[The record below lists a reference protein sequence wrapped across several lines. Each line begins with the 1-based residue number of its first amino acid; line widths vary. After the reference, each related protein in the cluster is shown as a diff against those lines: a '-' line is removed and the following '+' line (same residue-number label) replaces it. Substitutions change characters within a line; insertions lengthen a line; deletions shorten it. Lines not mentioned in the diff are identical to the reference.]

1 MRTVSKL
8 VRVFVLLIA
17 AFALAAA
24 PAVAQEGEESSSGV
38 TCDPENPSAG
48 STTQCTAEGLMPS
61 SPFEWTAEFT
71 DGSTAEGKGEANLGG
86 TGNFTVEI
94 PESTPV
100 GGYQVTVTGENP
112 EGEEYEESHQGLI
125 APSGGEDGGDDGG
138 EDGGDDGG
146 QDGGDDGGQDG
157 GTDDSGSDDFGE
169 EEGEGSFTTSEDT
182 PQGGVATGAGGTA
195 GGSPVVPLLVGL
207 FALAALV
214 GTVLYRRRTAAR
226 AG

>member
-1 MRTVSKL
+1 MRTVSQL

-48 STTQCTAEGLMPS
+48 STTECTAEGLMPN
-61 SPFEWTAEFT
+61 SPFTWTAEFT
-71 DGSTAEGKGEANLGG
+71 DGSTEEGEGEADMAGSG
-86 TGNFTVEI
+86 TFTVQI

-100 GGYQVTVTGENP
+100 GGYQVTVTGEDPDGN
-112 EGEEYEESHQGLI
+112 EYQESHQGLI

-138 EDGGDDGG
+138 DDSGDDSGDDGDDSGTDGGDTGG
-146 QDGGDDGGQDG
+146 
-157 GTDDSGSDDFGE
+157 DDFGE

-195 GGSPVVPLLVGL
+195 DGSPLAALLVGL
-207 FALAALV
+207 FALAAV
-214 GTVLYRRRTAAR
+214 AGTVAYRRRTATR
-226 AG
+226 AS